1 MEWKQWAKTVYASCS
16 SRELTMGTLTTTA
29 TFGLA
34 AGILMGLWSAVSQSV
49 MADAISSPEV
59 VQIAQGIPEDW
70 GLADYVG
77 SLDGHSDPIK
87 QLVPSP
93 DGRYLLGLTEYE
105 MALWDVES
113 RRLVRFFPGHRAE
126 LGFQEFDSLDFPART
141 AAFSADGRFIISVFD
156 NAGLGTAESLLIWDV
171 AAGSKQPLGDFDSC
185 RAVAV
190 GAERMATACD
200 DGVQLWDLSTG
211 QEIARIYGFADG
223 GRPVDTL
230 ALSPDGR
237 ILATADLNATGGLNG
252 EDATRIRLWQ
262 WGNEGVDPLGELSGH
277 SSDVHQLAFSPDQR
291 YLISSGFDQQII
303 VWGWQAGQSIA
314 VLDYGSAESPLV
326 PLAISPDGTLL
337 AGDFRAGEMLQLPT
351 LEVVRDVLI
360 PRAGGSS
367 AYSFV
372 NQGRAL
378 AWAGQ
383 PPTFA
388 NPVVILFSPNA
399 ESWPELPPERA
410 GFRELELKFHWNYP
424 LDGPHNSFFGQDPE
438 LVALLGVV
446 PLELLGGG
454 GSPEDP
460 EIETEVVESTAQR
473 QVVTVSVLGIPDDS
487 VANIR
492 YRVELAPYG
501 SEGSW
506 KVIWAGE
513 HYQCQPNRG
522 QQTWGVELCR

>member
-1 MEWKQWAKTVYASCS
+1 MSIISTIAIS
-16 SRELTMGTLTTTA
+16 
-29 TFGLA
+29 GLNSGLS
-34 AGILMGLWSAVSQSV
+34 AGILMGLGLALSQTVIASA
-49 MADAISSPEV
+49 AFPTAA

-70 GLADYVG
+70 KLADYVG
-77 SLDGHSDPIK
+77 SLDGHSHPIQ
-87 QLVPSP
+87 QLISSP

-105 MALWDVES
+105 MVLWDVEIQE
-113 RRLVRFFPGHRAE
+113 LVRFFPGHTAE
-126 LGFQEFDSLDFPART
+126 LGFEEFDRLDFPARR
-141 AAFSADGRFIISVFD
+141 AAFSTDGRFIVSVFD
-156 NAGLGTAESLLIWDV
+156 NGGLGTAESLLIWDI
-171 AAGSKQPLGDFDSC
+171 ASGSKQPLGTFQSC

-190 GAERMATACD
+190 AADRMATACD

-211 QEIARIYGFADG
+211 TEQSRIYSFAEG
-223 GRPVDTL
+223 GRPVETL
-230 ALSPDGR
+230 ALSPDSR
-237 ILATADLNATGGLNG
+237 ILATADLNATGGLEG
-252 EDATRIRLWQ
+252 EDGTRIRLWQ
-262 WGNEGVDPLGELSGH
+262 WGKQGVDPLGELSGH
-277 SSDVHQLAFSPDQR
+277 SGDVHQLAFSPDQR
-291 YLISSGFDQQII
+291 YLISTGFDQQAI

-314 VLDYGSAESPLV
+314 ELDYGGAESPLV
-326 PLAISPDGTLL
+326 SLVVSPDAQLL
-337 AGDFRAGEMLQLPT
+337 VGDFRAGEMLQLPT
-351 LEVVRDVLI
+351 LAVVRDVLI
-360 PRAGGSS
+360 PRAGGFS

-372 NQGRAL
+372 NQGQEL

-388 NPVVILFSPNA
+388 NPVVQLFSSNA
-399 ESWPELPPERA
+399 ESWPGLPPERA
-410 GFRELELKFHWNYP
+410 AFRELELKVYWNYP
-424 LDGPHNSFFGQDPE
+424 LDGPHNAFFGQDPE
-438 LVALLGVV
+438 MVAQLGVV

-473 QVVTVSVLGIPDDS
+473 HVVTVSVLGIPDDS